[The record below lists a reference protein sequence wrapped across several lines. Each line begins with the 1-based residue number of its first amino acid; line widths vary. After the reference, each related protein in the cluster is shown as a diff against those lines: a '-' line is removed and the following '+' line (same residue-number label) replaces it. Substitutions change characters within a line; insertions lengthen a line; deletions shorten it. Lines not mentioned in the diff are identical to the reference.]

1 MSSLVVACRRAR
13 ASAPPSARARHLAA
27 RRECMLSSAYR
38 PAAVAPMS
46 RAATA
51 AQRANETKS
60 AQTLDVS
67 GTFGRA
73 SAHRSPHRS
82 PKRRSPQA

>member
-1 MSSLVVACRRAR
+1 MSSRVVACRRAR
-13 ASAPPSARARHLAA
+13 ASAPRSARARHLAA
-27 RRECMLSSAYR
+27 RRECMLSSACR
-38 PAAVAPMS
+38 PASVAPMS

-60 AQTLDVS
+60 TQTLDVS

-73 SAHRSPHRS
+73 SRTVRRIAS
-82 PKRRSPQA
+82 PKRRPPQA